1 MNEITLKEFAE
12 IFKYIIE
19 NNKKLIS
26 EGKNPITIAAEGP
39 CGVGKTTQITDLAK
53 SMGMTIAKI
62 NLAEL
67 EEISDLVGFPLKEFR
82 IKQLDKNT
90 NEFVE
95 KWVPAD
101 LLQIYSQL
109 PCEEY
114 EFTGDSRMGYATPAW
129 LPRDENPNGTIL
141 LIDDY
146 TRANSLFMQACME
159 LINTGKYVSWS
170 LPKNTSIAL
179 TTNPDNGSYSVT
191 SLDSA
196 QKSRF
201 INFNIKFDIDNFA
214 EWAENYGLDS
224 RAINFAIYYANE
236 LFDPS
241 NSNHL
246 DTINPRSYTT
256 FTNAISGISDWSK
269 PENLALIL
277 NISKGCFHDE
287 ENYVGGLFTN
297 FIANKLDKLISPE
310 DLLLQKW
317 DTVKPKIE
325 KCVYDGNDY
334 HPEIA
339 AVLSTRLLNYSLKH
353 LGTKGTKSQPVQER
367 LIELVENSNDKDEK
381 MLFSEDLLFN
391 VIKTVVAKH
400 SAQMNKLL
408 LNPQIRKKII

>member
-1 MNEITLKEFAE
+1 
-12 IFKYIIE
+12 
-19 NNKKLIS
+19 
-26 EGKNPITIAAEGP
+26 
-39 CGVGKTTQITDLAK
+39 
-53 SMGMTIAKI
+53 
-62 NLAEL
+62 
-67 EEISDLVGFPLKEFR
+67 
-82 IKQLDKNT
+82 
-90 NEFVE
+90 
-95 KWVPAD
+95 
-101 LLQIYSQL
+101 
-109 PCEEY
+109 
-114 EFTGDSRMGYATPAW
+114 
-129 LPRDENPNGTIL
+129 
-141 LIDDY
+141 
-146 TRANSLFMQACME
+146 MQACME

-339 AVLSTRLLNYSLKH
+339 AVLSTRLLNYSLKY

-381 MLFSEDLLFN
+381 MLFSEDFLFK
-391 VIKTVVAKH
+391 VIKTVDA
-400 SAQMNKLL
+400 
-408 LNPQIRKKII
+408 